1 MHQASPMNHTK
12 NGGRTNYEKGRDF
25 EYKVK
30 RILEGL
36 GYVVVRCAGS
46 KPVDLVAMKP
56 GVVVFVECKKGGRID
71 IAQKVYG
78 SGLAKKAGA
87 RYIVVTPDNLREV
100 MGKLKQEPPGAR
112 GGRVAGRRV

>member
-1 MHQASPMNHTK
+1 VAKSK
-12 NGGRTNYEKGRDF
+12 RSNYERGRDF
-25 EYKVK
+25 EYRVK
-30 RILEGL
+30 RALEGL

-56 GVVVFVECKKGGRID
+56 GVVIFVECKKSGYID

-87 RYIVVTPDNLREV
+87 QYIVVTPDNLRQVIE
-100 MGKLKQEPPGAR
+100 KLR
-112 GGRVAGRRV
+112 YRLL